1 MPIPNHFLADMPK
14 GLRAL
19 AADTIDAGTKLERR
33 DFLKLATASGFAL
46 GVFPSAALARAKGNE
61 QVSANVLKPTQQPSA
76 FVKIDRDGTVTVTIN
91 RLEFGQG
98 VQTGLPMV
106 LAEELDADWSKMNS
120 VHGNADPAYMDPVM
134 GMHLTGGSTAI
145 KNSYVQYRELGART
159 RSMLLATAAKR
170 WGVDPQSLR
179 TQTGQVI
186 GPRGKRLGYGELA
199 DEAMKMPVPQQ
210 VKLKDVK
217 DFRIIGHAT
226 GRLDARTKS
235 SGKQSYG
242 IDMHLPGM
250 LTALV
255 AHPPVYGSKIQS
267 VDDSATKAI
276 KGVREVLR
284 VPSVWG
290 GELVAVLADGYW
302 PAKQG
307 RDALKIQW
315 DSAAVGKVD
324 SARQLAQYRDL
335 AKKPGALKFDADV
348 SAMNGAVHKISAEY
362 VFPYLAHTPMEPLN
376 CTVRVT
382 GAGKDAKAEL
392 WLGTQAPGWEAAT
405 AARVLGVAPQ
415 NVRVNVQ
422 MAGGGFG
429 RRANPRSDYV
439 AEACEIAKAARASG
453 IDAPVRM
460 IWSREDDV
468 KGGYYRPMH
477 VHRAEI
483 GFDGKGKVIAWDHVI
498 VGQSLAKGTAF
509 EGFMVKNGVD
519 TTTVEGMK
527 EPYDLPMRLS
537 VHHPELNAPVLWWRS
552 VGSTH
557 TAYVMETLMDEIA
570 RAVKQDPV
578 AYRLQQFGDR
588 HPRHKAALQLAVEKS
603 GYGKR
608 QLAEGRAWGVA
619 VHQSFDSVVAYVV
632 EASMKDGTPKLHAV
646 TAGVHCNL
654 AVNPRSVEA
663 QVQGGALMGLGMC
676 LPGAAITFKDGQV
689 EQGNFNDYTVARL
702 TDMPAIAVHIVP
714 SADAPTGMGEPGVPP
729 LAPAFAN
736 AIAKLSGHTPR
747 ELPFPK
753 A

>member
-46 GVFPSAALARAKGNE
+46 GVFPSAALAQAKGNE
-61 QVSANVLKPTQQPSA
+61 EVSTSALKPYQQPSA

-106 LAEELDADWSKMNS
+106 LAEELDADWSKLHS
-120 VHGNADPAYMDPVM
+120 VHGNADPAYLDPVM

-179 TQTGQVI
+179 TQAGQVI
-186 GPRGKRLGYGELA
+186 GPRGKKLGYGELA

-217 DFRIIGHAT
+217 DFRIIGRAT
-226 GRLDARTKS
+226 GRLDARAKS
-235 SGKQSYG
+235 SGSQSYG

-250 LTALV
+250 LTAVV

-267 VDDSATKAI
+267 VDDAATKAI
-276 KGVREVLR
+276 KGVRAVLR

-324 SARQLAQYRDL
+324 SARQLAQYREL

-348 SAMNGAVHKISAEY
+348 SALNGAVHKISAEY

-382 GAGKDAKAEL
+382 GAGKDAKVEL
-392 WLGTQAPGWEAAT
+392 WLGTQAPGWEVAT

-429 RRANPRSDYV
+429 RRANPSSY
-439 AEACEIAKAARASG
+439 
-453 IDAPVRM
+453 
-460 IWSREDDV
+460 
-468 KGGYYRPMH
+468 
-477 VHRAEI
+477 
-483 GFDGKGKVIAWDHVI
+483 
-498 VGQSLAKGTAF
+498 
-509 EGFMVKNGVD
+509 
-519 TTTVEGMK
+519 
-527 EPYDLPMRLS
+527 
-537 VHHPELNAPVLWWRS
+537 
-552 VGSTH
+552 
-557 TAYVMETLMDEIA
+557 
-570 RAVKQDPV
+570 
-578 AYRLQQFGDR
+578 
-588 HPRHKAALQLAVEKS
+588 
-603 GYGKR
+603 
-608 QLAEGRAWGVA
+608 
-619 VHQSFDSVVAYVV
+619 
-632 EASMKDGTPKLHAV
+632 
-646 TAGVHCNL
+646 
-654 AVNPRSVEA
+654 
-663 QVQGGALMGLGMC
+663 
-676 LPGAAITFKDGQV
+676 
-689 EQGNFNDYTVARL
+689 
-702 TDMPAIAVHIVP
+702 
-714 SADAPTGMGEPGVPP
+714 
-729 LAPAFAN
+729 
-736 AIAKLSGHTPR
+736 
-747 ELPFPK
+747 
-753 A
+753 